1 MPGNLETRF
10 GAVWDRKGHQSK
22 ITSAIWKFI
31 LAFALGETAISLDT
45 SKE

>member
-1 MPGNLETRF
+1 MPGNLEIPLRD
-10 GAVWDRKGHQSK
+10 GLGSQGHQLK

-45 SKE
+45 SKK